1 MEFDQGRREF
11 ISLVGGAAVAW
22 PLAARAQQPRRVSII
37 GVLWH
42 AGSAEEEESNFK
54 ALVKGFGDL
63 GYIEGRNIIIEH
75 RFPNEEPDRFT
86 SMAAELVAS
95 GVDVLI
101 GVGANAAPYAKDATT
116 TIPVIF
122 VLVSDPIG
130 SNLVKSLARPEG
142 NVTGISNSAADLV
155 GKRLELLKEIIAGL
169 SRVALLVNSN
179 AQISPVYVD
188 AFLAATATLGLSNHT
203 FLWRSPDELVPA
215 FDAMKQADIQA
226 LITCPD
232 GWAFTYRDVI
242 SNLAITSRLPLSVWS
257 RQTLGAGALMSYGA
271 DPDAICHRAAVYV
284 DKILKGAKPSELP
297 VEQPTKFDLAINL
310 TTARA
315 LGLEIPPTL
324 LARTDEVIE

>member
-1 MEFDQGRREF
+1 MMRRREF
-11 ISLVGGAAVAW
+11 VTLLGGAATW

-42 AGSAEEEESNFK
+42 AGSAEEEGSNFK
-54 ALVKGFGDL
+54 ALVKGFRDL
-63 GYIEGRNIIIEH
+63 GYIEGRNVVLEH
-75 RFPNEEPDRFT
+75 RFPNEEPDRFR

-122 VLVSDPIG
+122 VLVPDPIG

-242 SNLAITSRLPLSVWS
+242 SNLAITGRLPLSVWS

-324 LARTDEVIE
+324 LARADEVIE